1 MEFRAL
7 FISTVRTA
15 WTCLPIQNRNPDCEN
30 LDFRF
35 LSDTR
40 LLITAVTR
48 ARSLLAVVG
57 DPMSLATVGSCRGIW
72 KEYLKRC
79 NETRS
84 LYGCPLKLIYDYCLR
99 DRVLDPH
106 AKEFTPAAMSD
117 LHDGQPTSNLASGIS
132 SNVDDTVDDFSLS
145 TAGPTQLNSVAN
157 AENQTKLPDENQL
170 SLKKSGVTDGSQ
182 SSSSNAD
189 QSVTQEKQVQSSS
202 PGSLIIQQDETELES
217 SMKPKVTPLTTN
229 RNGESDNTDGLQ
241 NSISSTTGTDNL
253 AVSSNNVLRGP
264 ENRDP
269 SYDKEQKEMKDYFSI
284 EDNDNFDDIVKVLV
298 QACKKTKNTDELK
311 QNQEES
317 NEDFPP
323 LTDDKTVAPVAKW
336 PRQNPGR
343 TFYAGLKNGIIE
355 LGFHVK
361 KSSRL
366 LRLTSGAYSSQ
377 APDDRLLNDTEANN
391 PDELLK
397 LLNANPASYTKC
409 LFRIDSSGRQQRYYG
424 QVPDP
429 DSPDVFIPGRVR
441 CTYEGDLVVVEM
453 QEDKAL
459 VHGEEEVKRG
469 FIKGVVKITI

>member
-15 WTCLPIQNRNPDCEN
+15 WTCLPIQNRNPDSEN
-30 LDFRF
+30 LDFGF

-40 LLITAVTR
+40 LLNTAVTR
-48 ARSLLAVVG
+48 AQSLLAVVG
-57 DPMSLATVGSCRGIW
+57 DPMSLATVGSCREIW

-79 NETRS
+79 HETGS
-84 LYGCPLKLIYDYCLR
+84 LHGCSLKLVHDYCLH

-106 AKEFTPAAMSD
+106 AKEFTPAA
-117 LHDGQPTSNLASGIS
+117 TSNVASGNS
-132 SNVDDTVDDFSLS
+132 CNVDDGTAFSLS
-145 TAGPTQLNSVAN
+145 CAGSTQPNSVAN
-157 AENQTKLPDENQL
+157 AKIQTKLANENQV
-170 SLKKSGVTDGSQ
+170 SLKRSGVKDSQ
-182 SSSSNAD
+182 SSSLNAA
-189 QSVTQEKQVQSSS
+189 QSVTQGKHVQSSCS
-202 PGSLIIQQDETELES
+202 TGSLIIQQDETKLER
-217 SMKPKVTPLTTN
+217 SMKSKIMPLTKN

-241 NSISSTTGTDNL
+241 NSISTTTDINNV
-253 AVSSNNVLRGP
+253 AASSNDVLHVP

-269 SYDKEQKEMKDYFSI
+269 LYDKEQKEMKDYFSI

-298 QACKKTKNTDELK
+298 QACKKTKNNDELK

-323 LTDDKTVAPVAKW
+323 LTHGKTVAPVEKW

-343 TFYAGLKNGIIE
+343 TFYSGLKNGIIE
-355 LGFHVK
+355 LGFHIK
-361 KSSRL
+361 KSNRL
-366 LRLTSGAYSSQ
+366 RRLTSGTYSSQ
-377 APDDRLLNDTEANN
+377 APDDQLLNDTEANN

-409 LFRIDSSGRQQRYYG
+409 LFRIDSSGRQQICYG
-424 QVPDP
+424 QVPEP
-429 DSPDVFIPGRVR
+429 DSPDVLIPGRVR
-441 CTYEGDLVVVEM
+441 CIYEGDLVVVEM

-459 VHGEEEVKRG
+459 VHGEVEVKRG